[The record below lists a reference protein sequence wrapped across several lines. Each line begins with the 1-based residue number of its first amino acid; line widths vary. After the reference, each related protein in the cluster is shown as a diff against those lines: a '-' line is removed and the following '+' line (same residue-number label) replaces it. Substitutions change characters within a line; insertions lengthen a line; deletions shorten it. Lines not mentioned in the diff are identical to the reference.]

1 MIYLCSCNTV
11 LHVTWYI
18 LWRLCHFIKSSQA
31 QKQCFQTYQS
41 WPPFS
46 KYPFPNVCP
55 LVAGVGIFVC
65 SVHHFILLLPPN
77 WLWLSQR
84 CVTKEVSILVWKV
97 CFIKALLSGYPFLVY
112 WRINVEMNVQYFI
125 FQTTEALKC
134 ENRNFC
140 YRHTLYKWQYWLSPV
155 NSIKLHC
162 IFFKRS
168 EFLWEVF

>member
-18 LWRLCHFIKSSQA
+18 LWRLCNFIKSSQA

-46 KYPFPNVCP
+46 KYPFSNVCP
-55 LVAGVGIFVC
+55 LVAGVGVFVC

-84 CVTKEVSILVWKV
+84 CVTKEVEILVWKV
-97 CFIKALLSGYPFLVY
+97 CFIKALLSRYPFFGILRDKC
-112 WRINVEMNVQYFI
+112 WNECPIFYFPNHWSPKMWKPK
-125 FQTTEALKC
+125 FL
-134 ENRNFC
+134 
-140 YRHTLYKWQYWLSPV
+140 LSSYFV
-155 NSIKLHC
+155 
-162 IFFKRS
+162 
-168 EFLWEVF
+168 